1 MAYRLPFNGQYPVTQ
16 KYGESITS
24 SFHTGIDY
32 GVPSGTPILAA
43 NDGKVMVA
51 KTDGSANGGYGKY
64 VIIQHKDGYATLY
77 GHLNSFN
84 VTANQEVTKGQVIG
98 YSGNTGNSTG
108 PHLHW
113 EFRTQWNQNK
123 THFDPFSGLVTF
135 ETTESHVNE
144 PEFESLDNV
153 TNAFIV
159 CPLAN
164 VRDKEGH
171 YLGNLVQG
179 TPVVLTGQKT
189 TYNNLPYRECKVT
202 LWIAENDGN
211 QQILGTKIT

>member
-1 MAYRLPFNGQYPVTQ
+1 LNCF
-16 KYGESITS
+16 YGTAKP
-24 SFHTGIDY
+24 G
-32 GVPSGTPILAA
+32 
-43 NDGKVMVA
+43 GK
-51 KTDGSANGGYGKY
+51 KRQGNCYKGK
-64 VIIQHKDGYATLY
+64 
-77 GHLNSFN
+77 
-84 VTANQEVTKGQVIG
+84 
-98 YSGNTGNSTG
+98 TGNSKG
-108 PHLHW
+108 PPLHW
-113 EFRTQWNQNK
+113 EFRTQRNQNK